1 MRDAR
6 IHHDATHEVRGAG
19 HREISC
25 TSCVFTDKVDKV
37 ALKGQKAR
45 QVLRAGEREQSVG
58 RHANAQRLNSSWH
71 GQEDVQR
78 FSAMLVPITDMKQI
92 KFHQS

>member
-1 MRDAR
+1 VSSAACKASTCDVMRDAR

-25 TSCVFTDKVDKV
+25 ASCVFTDKG

-45 QVLRAGEREQSVG
+45 QVLRAGQDIARECWPICIDELS
-58 RHANAQRLNSSWH
+58 HSTHH
-71 GQEDVQR
+71 GMGKR
-78 FSAMLVPITDMKQI
+78 MFNGLVPC
-92 KFHQS
+92 